1 MTVISGASYSS
12 MAARSRYS
20 RASAM
25 HSTAGQSMCLGDFN
39 GKKNKIIVTLR
50 GIDELRS
57 GLCKSDVFYNLLN
70 CLDVEVADEDRF
82 TIRRKFEVAHQ
93 GVNFIKYQDV
103 LKALRY
109 DNHSE
114 KWTIACAADDQMISP
129 RYRGSSMGNITKG
142 DKLRGSYDQASRL
155 NANEL
160 KKAFGKAATS
170 IDVLNETAAVLS
182 NANEDVEAAEI
193 VPSRRSRTTRRKH
206 SVTGFS

>member
-1 MTVISGASYSS
+1 MG
-12 MAARSRYS
+12 
-20 RASAM
+20 
-25 HSTAGQSMCLGDFN
+25 
-39 GKKNKIIVTLR
+39 
-50 GIDELRS
+50 
-57 GLCKSDVFYNLLN
+57 
-70 CLDVEVADEDRF
+70 
-82 TIRRKFEVAHQ
+82 HQ

-114 KWTIACAADDQMISP
+114 KWTIACTVDDQMISP
-129 RYRGSSMGNITKG
+129 RYRGSSMGNIAKG

-170 IDVLNETAAVLS
+170 IDVHNETAAVLS